1 MGRPAPLDEVLVSCP
16 ACGGGGVARDMW
28 VPAEP
33 GGGSDDKVQLR
44 VRLQRRGRHIDF
56 LTGGERIER
65 TEGQEDQTTV
75 PQGSDTTSEN
85 ARRAGHAWGAGRLW
99 QGSCQVKAGT

>member
-33 GGGSDDKVQLR
+33 GGGSDDKVQLS
-44 VRLQRRGRHIDF
+44 QA
-56 LTGGERIER
+56 
-65 TEGQEDQTTV
+65 
-75 PQGSDTTSEN
+75 P
-85 ARRAGHAWGAGRLW
+85 A
-99 QGSCQVKAGT
+99 